1 MNRVKLGRDTETG
14 QDVALKIMKHD
25 IGVSNKG
32 FLELV
37 ENEVQTMM
45 NLDHPNIVNCLGYE
59 ESATLKKQ
67 NGTEKDVLY
76 IALELATGGELFD
89 FIATTGKFSE
99 PVARYYFKQLIEGLD
114 HIHSKG
120 VSHRDIKPE
129 NVLLDSEFNLKLA
142 DFGFSSS

>member
-1 MNRVKLGRDTETG
+1 
-14 QDVALKIMKHD
+14 MKHD

-99 PVARYYFKQLIEGLD
+99 PVARYYFK
-114 HIHSKG
+114 
-120 VSHRDIKPE
+120 
-129 NVLLDSEFNLKLA
+129 
-142 DFGFSSS
+142 